1 MKGLFLVCI
10 LFLFIGCHEKM
21 PKEKAWPIP
30 QQTVKSEELSKIP
43 PGERPEPPSQQTVK
57 SEGLPKMPSGE
68 RPEPSP
74 QQTIKQEGIEW
85 LLFENGLKRAKAEN
99 KPLMVHFTADWCS
112 WCKKLE
118 AETFKNQEVI
128 SLSKSF
134 VSVKVDCDKEIEIA
148 RKFQVRGLPTILF
161 ISPEGN
167 VIHQV
172 IGYRPTEAF
181 LSEMKTA
188 LSKSS

>member
-10 LFLFIGCHEKM
+10 LFLLIGCRQAPEKKEEPILKQTKELERIKKM
-21 PKEKAWPIP
+21 LKEKTEPMVKQAEELEELENPKEK
-30 QQTVKSEELSKIP
+30 S
-43 PGERPEPPSQQTVK
+43 
-57 SEGLPKMPSGE
+57 
-68 RPEPSP
+68 EPSP
-74 QQTIKQEGIEW
+74 EQANIEW
-85 LLFENGLKRAKAEN
+85 LVFEDGLKRAKVEN

-118 AETFKNQEVI
+118 AEAFKNNEVI
-128 SLSKSF
+128 LLSKGF
-134 VSVKVDCDKEIEIA
+134 VPVRVDCDKEGEIA
-148 RKFQVRGLPTILF
+148 KKFQIRGLPTIFF

-172 IGYRPTEAF
+172 IGYRSTEAF

-188 LSKSS
+188 LSK